1 MITLVSLLYHFPLSV
16 RHLPKLHLK
25 PRADLRHP
33 HMARLDQLLDEP
45 RDLRLLQLRLQKVN

>member
-16 RHLPKLHLK
+16 RHLPQLHLK

-33 HMARLDQLLDEP
+33 HVAGLDQLLDEP